1 MVTTIAQIKD
11 LLLPG
16 LDAVFGDYNQMDSQ
30 WDQIF
35 EKNTSDM
42 QTERDVEVKLMGL
55 GQLRNEGAATTF
67 EDMGERYTYYY
78 KHLGVALGFVMTKF
92 AIRDNLYKTQFGPNT
107 RALKHSLRQTKE
119 VYGAAV
125 LNNANDT
132 TGLYYGGDGVP
143 LLSAAHPID
152 TGTVANTF
160 TVPTEINETSLQDAL
175 ISIRRFRDAGGLRVM
190 CKAKKIVIPPD
201 LIFVM
206 TRLLGAGATLRVGT
220 SDNDINAV
228 KELGMLPGG
237 IVINDFLTN
246 VKSWYILTDVADGL
260 KFFQRDPLEVDMHTD
275 FTTDNL
281 MTKAT
286 ERYSFGWSNFRAGF
300 GCMP

>member
-1 MVTTIAQIKD
+1 MVTTVAQIKD

-16 LDAVFGDYNQMDSQ
+16 LDAVFGDYDQMPNEWSDMF
-30 WDQIF
+30 DAH
-35 EKNTSDM
+35 TSDM
-42 QTERDVEVKLMGL
+42 QTERDVEVKLLGL
-55 GQLRNEGAATTF
+55 AQLRNEGAATAF

-78 KHLGVALGFVMTKF
+78 KHTGVALGFVMTKF

-119 VYGAAV
+119 VYGASV
-125 LNNANDT
+125 FNNSNDT
-132 TGLYYGGDGVP
+132 TGTYYGGDGVP
-143 LLSAAHPID
+143 LLSTAHPID

-160 TVPTEINETSLQDAL
+160 TVPAEINETSLQDAL

-190 CKAKKIVIPPD
+190 CKATKICIPPD
-201 LIFVM
+201 LMFVM
-206 TRLLGAGATLRVGT
+206 NRLLGGGTMLRVGT
-220 SDNDINAV
+220 SDNDASAV
-228 KELGMLPGG
+228 KELGLLPGG
-237 IVINDFLTN
+237 VCVNDFLTD
-246 VKSWYILTDVADGL
+246 VKSWFIKTDVSDGL

-286 ERYSFGWSNFRAGF
+286 ERYSFGWSNFRGVF